1 MSNSANINLNMNMGG
16 NLVSQFNQLSDK
28 VLETEK
34 SVKRLGSEFKNLAG
48 TGIGSNAKLHS
59 IVSGTDFKGGAD
71 GLLKAI
77 NKNKIKAYDGGIL
90 GKKELAGILDT
101 RNTLKSAQ
109 LGARAGGFKD
119 IEKML
124 KAPLERYETFLKAMD
139 VSLTRDI
146 KAMDLNDGDLKNTEK
161 AIKKYVDSAN
171 SLILASEKS
180 LNDMGKTATGAYKKA
195 NPSKTSTGTK
205 IRGKDFSYDYD
216 RYQNDAKYAKQVDE
230 LKLYYKRKA
239 DNYGQIGESA
249 MQNAAF
255 RGQKVF
261 GSQSG
266 QFSGFF
272 QEIVQGFKNG
282 INDGM
287 KDFDLGEL
295 FSNTL
300 KKGDKSRKQKKV
312 LNNFGYD
319 SDFITNTDAF
329 MNTASFKKFAE
340 EQKKK
345 FSNIVNLSDKDVLR
359 GMSKEDRARV
369 LGDVRKNREID
380 FDKLSNKDRNKV
392 FAGLVN
398 NKGAKKVM
406 GGLGMGGVF
415 LTAATGV
422 TKLTEAAV
430 KLGTEAVKAYEGVQ
444 QLQTQ
449 LGVVF
454 GTKVQSSSMF
464 SQIEDYAKKSPFGV
478 EGMVQNAVLLKQ
490 SGVYGS
496 ELMDTMKRLGDISS
510 GNNEKMKS
518 VSEVYARVMSSQ
530 TVTARDMRQL
540 TNAGVPAYSAL
551 ADATGIDRGQIRN
564 KLQSGQIKAT
574 DFEAMLK
581 KLTDKGGMFYGATA
595 TGAQTLAAKKQNLS
609 DARQMMM
616 ASFGERLARFGGAT
630 TQDSFYGKT
639 LDFLQGIFNGI
650 EEGNKIANRKADEAA
665 PEMIQKKIE
674 ELEKKRDKAKNGKQR
689 QEIDDEINMY
699 KAALKPAEQQAVAS
713 GEEDWKDAQEKIKY
727 FMEVLDS
734 AGQGEISKAFH
745 STQEI
750 TDTLKYLRYL
760 RNGEVNFDGT
770 TYTRSDFTEEGG
782 STLLEG
788 KKDRWE
794 EFNAIM
800 ESLTGKKSQAVSFGE
815 GNDEALGKALNKSKL
830 QFDATYLEVLSSQA
844 SNELYHFYSEV
855 AKATEEGNTWLNK
868 AIENTVDT
876 FDKFETVNV
885 GPGSK
890 NNYGAQ
896 HLMNSADEYYRENS
910 SVYKMHW
917 KDQKAYYDEMA
928 KQEILDYDKKSKTGK
943 KDAEGND
950 IYSFA
955 KMTAEQM
962 QRAQELLTTNAE
974 KIMSQGT
981 KYDFLDDKDMVT
993 EEGSEKIRKLRDNF
1007 SELLEVAENTGGE
1020 GVFGDDF
1027 MKDMKELTK
1036 LLTNPNFGDAAQ
1048 NIATINDMISH
1059 IAKSGGSLAAK
1070 REAIVQQISHGGSPE
1085 QIESLQNQLK
1095 AIDAMAK
1102 NRTAAVEDR
1111 TYSAKKA
1118 EKINERLAP
1127 SLRAQVLSQVTGVS
1141 AERVANSKESSVM
1154 NAYLNNFSQRQT
1166 FAQLGKVLMQNGA
1179 ELKDVARAM
1188 QEGKNGQKYGMYDWN
1203 KSTSSIEEQAAQ
1215 KNVATQEALISAY
1228 QQQIDALQELTVGS
1242 IATRDQW
1249 DNLGSLSA
1257 QLGVAFELSAKT
1269 LADGTVQFTD
1279 ATIQSA
1285 HKMMEELNLKKFNQQ
1300 MSTILNS
1307 TIDKIRG
1314 EQRDTGFK
1322 SMVISGS
1329 IPSIGRVKTAD
1340 VESYAGVMSAQ
1351 AKEISKTDKTTLVNS
1366 ILEKARSVY
1375 DSKKEATATAEI
1387 FTKALGDEAKKI
1399 AVKENV
1405 RAAYSGGPASFSS
1418 VDKLVKERM
1427 DADFKKTKRSPEQFQ
1442 EWAKQPVNWGG
1453 TDQSLYYKYYALAL
1467 RDSGYKNWPTIN
1479 VERNFTPGNTSTS
1492 GTNFRL
1498 ASVNGQKESAYI
1510 KESMSEKLDKG
1521 YGLEGFSKKD
1531 AEDLVD
1537 KILSALDAGN
1547 LPKEYEGLFLVL
1559 TGLQDGAE
1567 GLKTVIEDNTQA
1579 QIKNAAMQEVFAHN
1593 EKLLEFLGSKGVLG
1607 EDAKTLENSKAFSEM
1622 NPNNP
1627 LLHKINS
1634 PFQDAL
1640 LEFNGVDKNVDYKTY
1655 RRRRVGDMMKLDNDT
1670 NGNGLL
1676 DENETANKLKD
1687 DEKTHAAMRNY
1698 LTSGTG
1704 KRFAKELY
1712 KNAPDEMK
1720 KELGSNFGEFQE
1732 KLKGMDDKELDGLL
1746 SHFEGG
1752 EEPFEGM
1759 KTGLDEVV
1767 AKMQEAEEHS
1777 AMFQDSLTQL
1787 GNSIKNEAL
1796 SGAMNAI
1803 NTGFTK
1809 AGDLAYKLQNNLI
1822 EGADATMEMKKALAG
1837 VAATMLENIGA
1848 SMTKT
1853 GLDIAGAAAQDRN
1866 WGMVAAGLA
1875 LAVAGGAASF
1885 GGGMLSAFASDNNK
1899 GDSSEAEDQLARLED
1914 LKDNLAELLKQA
1926 KDDAIYYETNL
1937 RQKQAVA
1944 FNDAVSSTSV
1954 NDAIITPSGV
1964 VNTAPDDYI
1973 MAMKD
1978 PTQLMGKGGGGTNVS
1993 FSIVNESGTPMTVTS
2008 SETREGSGGT
2018 EIVAFVNAIV
2028 QKSMNDGEY
2037 DDVMAGMQV
2046 RQRGSQI
2053 SS

>member
-139 VSLTRDI
+139 VSLTRGI

-255 RGQKVF
+255 KGQKVF

-345 FSNIVNLSDKDVLR
+345 FSDIVNLSDKDVLR

-406 GGLGMGGVF
+406 GGIGMGGVF
-415 LTAATGV
+415 LTAAAGV
-422 TKLTEAAV
+422 GKLTEAAV
-430 KLGTEAVKAYEGVQ
+430 KLGTEALKAYEGVQ

-454 GTKVQSSSMF
+454 GSTVQSDKMF
-464 SQIEDYAKKSPFGV
+464 SQIEGYAKKSPFGV
-478 EGMVQNAVLLKQ
+478 ENMTQQAILLKQ
-490 SGVYGS
+490 SGVYAS
-496 ELMDTMKRLGDISS
+496 ELMDTMKRIGDISS

-518 VSEVYARVMSSQ
+518 ISEVYARVMSSQ
-530 TVTARDMRQL
+530 RVTARDMRQL
-540 TNAGVPAYSAL
+540 STAGVPSYSAL
-551 ADATGIDRGQIRN
+551 ADAMGVERGLVRG
-564 KLQSGQIKAT
+564 KLQRGEVSAV
-574 DFEAMLK
+574 DFQKMIER
-581 KLTDKGGMFYGATA
+581 LTDKGGMFYGATSK
-595 TGAQTLAAKKQNLS
+595 GAETFAARKQNLADS
-609 DARQMMM
+609 KQMAM
-616 ASFGERLARFGGAT
+616 SSLGDLLTRLGSSTGQSRDGWYAGVLGW
-630 TQDSFYGKT
+630 
-639 LDFLQGIFNGI
+639 LEGIYNGI
-650 EEGNKIANRKADEAA
+650 EEVAANTAKEKDVEAPDKILEEIKKREDILRDPTNSADVNAGTIGGQIKLMNEIEDLKKQLPAAYAKAFSSGSDLYEREKRKGGSVYNLFQQGTGANFEVRDKWGQIDEEATKKKIKEQYEYYKRQSDYHYFAKADVGTPGYFTDLYENYAKHSGVTRLDQNKVSKLQAA
-665 PEMIQKKIE
+665 
-674 ELEKKRDKAKNGKQR
+674 GFG
-689 QEIDDEINMY
+689 DE
-699 KAALKPAEQQAVAS
+699 
-713 GEEDWKDAQEKIKY
+713 
-727 FMEVLDS
+727 S
-734 AGQGEISKAFH
+734 AGLGLEDIIKSFEESIHPAKYAVEYYFSSLIQA
-745 STQEI
+745 TQEGADDLNHQI
-750 TDTLKYLRYL
+750 ENVKDTFTKS
-760 RNGEVNFDGT
+760 GEVNFGKT
-770 TYTRSDFTEEGG
+770 G
-782 STLLEG
+782 LEG
-788 KKDRWE
+788 
-794 EFNAIM
+794 
-800 ESLTGKKSQAVSFGE
+800 
-815 GNDEALGKALNKSKL
+815 
-830 QFDATYLEVLSSQA
+830 
-844 SNELYHFYSEV
+844 
-855 AKATEEGNTWLNK
+855 
-868 AIENTVDT
+868 
-876 FDKFETVNV
+876 
-885 GPGSK
+885 
-890 NNYGAQ
+890 YGAQ
-896 HLMNSADEYYRENS
+896 HLMTAARDDYQNNSP
-910 SVYKMHW
+910 VYQMSW
-917 KDQKAYYDEMA
+917 KDQKAYWDEQA
-928 KQEILDYDKKSKTGK
+928 KKEIELYSSKTKKGK
-943 KDAEGND
+943 DENGND
-950 IYSFA
+950 IYDMSGL
-955 KMTAEQM
+955 TAEEM
-962 QRAQELLTTNAE
+962 QRARELLMTSHEDISLLAHPENAMADGE
-974 KIMSQGT
+974 LTDQAM
-981 KYDFLDDKDMVT
+981 
-993 EEGSEKIRKLRDNF
+993 EEVEILRKNIE
-1007 SELLEVAENTGGE
+1007 ELGKVAENSGGE
-1020 GVFGDDF
+1020 EVFGPF
-1027 MKDMKELTK
+1027 MNNLEELKK
-1036 LLTNPNFGDAAQ
+1036 LLGPDFGKDAKNNLQ
-1048 NIATINDMISH
+1048 DLSRMFSE
-1059 IAKSGGSLAAK
+1059 GLVGSLNTQLENANIPPEVKAKLQAMKNNTLAATQTK
-1070 REAIVQQISHGGSPE
+1070 TYNDDTSYI
-1085 QIESLQNQLK
+1085 
-1095 AIDAMAK
+1095 
-1102 NRTAAVEDR
+1102 NRRKQA
-1111 TYSAKKA
+1111 
-1118 EKINERLAP
+1118 
-1127 SLRAQVLSQVTGVS
+1127 SLRAHVLSNVTGVS

-1285 HKMMEELNLKKFNQQ
+1285 HKMMEELDFKKFNQQ
-1300 MSTILNS
+1300 MTTIINKIEDQQHKEEGEAKIGSAVLEGKVSTSYVSSKNYGIIKQGLAEQVDKIKNEKDSTLKAGLNKS
-1307 TIDKIRG
+1307 SFAGKEEAEEYVRTVNKKMKELGLKEIEVTIDTKKTTKGVATQSLVKEIDKLTNDRLTKEYDKYKQGGGGKNFYTWADEKQYYEGWGMKPRYEMAYKDTVAEKGLGGSTFGIGYSKDGFYMSRLQGKEVKSLPAWAETKDAKTTYSVQLDSKDVDKIVNSVK
-1314 EQRDTGFK
+1314 EDLT
-1322 SMVISGS
+1322 SGN
-1329 IPSIGRVKTAD
+1329 VTDAD
-1340 VESYAGVMSAQ
+1340 VELVASLGGVRDKMGVLIDSIDKNTAAQ
-1351 AKEISKTDKTTLVNS
+1351 DHENSLKEMEDIRGKMLDYLGSHGLLGGTEEERERN
-1366 ILEKARSVY
+1366 
-1375 DSKKEATATAEI
+1375 
-1387 FTKALGDEAKKI
+1387 KALRNDKAFADMDTSNPLINKI
-1399 AVKENV
+1399 N
-1405 RAAYSGGPASFSS
+1405 
-1418 VDKLVKERM
+1418 
-1427 DADFKKTKRSPEQFQ
+1427 
-1442 EWAKQPVNWGG
+1442 
-1453 TDQSLYYKYYALAL
+1453 
-1467 RDSGYKNWPTIN
+1467 
-1479 VERNFTPGNTSTS
+1479 TPH
-1492 GTNFRL
+1492 
-1498 ASVNGQKESAYI
+1498 
-1510 KESMSEKLDKG
+1510 
-1521 YGLEGFSKKD
+1521 
-1531 AEDLVD
+1531 
-1537 KILSALDAGN
+1537 
-1547 LPKEYEGLFLVL
+1547 
-1559 TGLQDGAE
+1559 QDR
-1567 GLKTVIEDNTQA
+1567 
-1579 QIKNAAMQEVFAHN
+1579 
-1593 EKLLEFLGSKGVLG
+1593 LLELAGLSR
-1607 EDAKTLENSKAFSEM
+1607 
-1622 NPNNP
+1622 
-1627 LLHKINS
+1627 
-1634 PFQDAL
+1634 
-1640 LEFNGVDKNVDYKTY
+1640 NVDYDEFRK
-1655 RRRRVGDMMKLDNDT
+1655 RRV
-1670 NGNGLL
+1670 
-1676 DENETANKLKD
+1676 NKIVNFGTDDKGKEKYLGLKD
-1687 DEKTHAAMRNY
+1687 DAAVEEMRHY
-1698 LTSGTG
+1698 LTDTSSSKYVKKLKKAWNKDTG
-1704 KRFAKELY
+1704 NE
-1712 KNAPDEMK
+1712 
-1720 KELGSNFGEFQE
+1720 GVE
-1732 KLKGMDDKELDGLL
+1732 KLKGQLKESGFDPFAKDAMGEMDTSQLQTMLELFDQMGISVRELAAGGQEWDETLMDAGLQLEELSQNIKSTAIDGMLK
-1746 SHFEGG
+1746 G
-1752 EEPFEGM
+1752 
-1759 KTGLDEVV
+1759 
-1767 AKMQEAEEHS
+1767 
-1777 AMFQDSLTQL
+1777 
-1787 GNSIKNEAL
+1787 
-1796 SGAMNAI
+1796 I
-1803 NTGFTK
+1803 NTGFSK

-1837 VAATMLENIGA
+1837 VGAEMLNNIGA
-1848 SMTKT
+1848 AMTET
-1853 GLDIAGAAAQDRN
+1853 GLKIAGGAAAQAGGPN
-1866 WGMVAAGLA
+1866 WSLVAAGLA
-1875 LAVAGGAASF
+1875 LAAAGGAASF
-1885 GGGMLSAFASDNNK
+1885 GGGMLSAFANDNNK
-1899 GDSSEAEDQLARLED
+1899 GDSDEAEDQLARLED

-1993 FSIVNESGTPMTVTS
+1993 FSIVNESGTPMTVTG
-2008 SETREGSGGT
+2008 SETRQNGDTT
-2018 EIVAFVNAIV
+2018 EITAIVNAIV